1 MEPLLRQAI
10 SGKPEISEEYWLV
23 RQTHPDAGI
32 HIHVQMLAEVFEEN
46 TFNDLLKKSRRLVQK
61 KGQTAQEFRQA
72 YIAFWREATILGL
85 QAPADGYPR
94 DFLGR
99 LYLAEEV
106 SDFLSFKVA
115 SLTLLLRSR
124 KEPTS

>member
-1 MEPLLRQAI
+1 MAGAEGILTFFSKFSSRMIDNGIPLHKWSRFYDKAI

-72 YIAFWREATILGL
+72 YIAFWR
-85 QAPADGYPR
+85 
-94 DFLGR
+94 
-99 LYLAEEV
+99 
-106 SDFLSFKVA
+106 
-115 SLTLLLRSR
+115 
-124 KEPTS
+124 